1 MKFLITIFITVFA
14 FAAPE
19 KTLEHSIL
27 LIEKDIAE
35 AYAKI
40 SANNQSISIAQ
51 KQIIDINLNI
61 EEKKKYIAKRMLAQK
76 SIKSMSWFLALD
88 TKNKAILD
96 RNLKIFKN
104 INSSDITALY
114 EYRLAL
120 DEVKNQEQFLESEN
134 KKLTELTQYLLD
146 QEAKLKKV
154 EKEQIAV
161 LEKISAVDHLLNFK
175 GRLTLPTNAPIIER
189 FGSLRDE
196 DNQYALLVKG
206 LVLDGKDKQTVSAFG
221 PGKVIFRD
229 RIPYWGDSLI
239 ISHKGGYFSVYAG
252 VENTVVK
259 IDEFVTNEQV
269 IAQTNGQEFYFELRH
284 LSIPLNPLSWV
295 RKDNNE

>member
-1 MKFLITIFITVFA
+1 MKFIIIFFITVFA
-14 FAAPE
+14 HAASE
-19 KTLEHSIL
+19 KSLERNIL
-27 LIEKDIAE
+27 QIEKDIAE

-40 SANNQSISIAQ
+40 SANNQSIAIAQ
-51 KQIIDINLNI
+51 RQIADINLNV
-61 EEKKKYIAKRMLAQK
+61 EEKKKYLAKRMLAQK

-120 DEVKNQEQFLESEN
+120 EEVKSQQKFLEAENNKLKTLTQFLI
-134 KKLTELTQYLLD
+134 D
-146 QEAKLKKV
+146 QEIKLKKV
-154 EKEQIAV
+154 EQEQIAI
-161 LEKISAVDHLLNFK
+161 LEKIKSIDHLLNFK
-175 GRLTLPTNAPIIER
+175 GSLALPVRASVIER
-189 FGSLRDE
+189 FGSSHDQ

-206 LVLDGKDKQTVSAFG
+206 LVFDGKDKQSVMAFG

-239 ISHKGGYFSVYAG
+239 IGHKGGYYSVYAG
-252 VENTVVK
+252 VENPVVK
-259 IDEFVTNEQV
+259 VDEVVTNEQI
-269 IAQTNGQEFYFELRH
+269 IAQTNGKEFYFELRH
-284 LSIPLNPLSWV
+284 LNIPLNPLNWI
-295 RKDNNE
+295 RKNND

>member
-1 MKFLITIFITVFA
+1 MKFLFVLFIAVFA

-19 KTLEHSIL
+19 KSLETNIL
-27 LIEKDIAE
+27 QIEKDIAD
-35 AYAKI
+35 AYAKM
-40 SANNQSISIAQ
+40 SVNNQSIAVAQ
-51 KQIIDINLNI
+51 KQISDINLNI
-61 EEKKKYIAKRMLAQK
+61 DEKKKYLAKRMLAQK
-76 SIKSMSWFLALD
+76 SVKSMSWFLALD

-96 RNLKIFKN
+96 RNFKIFKN

-120 DEVKNQEQFLESEN
+120 DEVKSQQQFLEGEN
-134 KKLTELTQYLLD
+134 KKLKELTQYLLD
-146 QEAKLKKV
+146 QEVKLKKA
-154 EKEQIAV
+154 EQEQIAI
-161 LEKISAVDHLLNFK
+161 LEKINSIDHLLNFK
-175 GRLTLPTNAPIIER
+175 GNLTLPVTTNIIER
-189 FGSLRDE
+189 FGSAHDR

-206 LVLDGKDKQTVSAFG
+206 LVFDGKDKQVVKAFG

-252 VENTVVK
+252 VENAVVK
-259 IDEFVTNEQV
+259 IDDVVTNEQI

-284 LSIPLNPLSWV
+284 LNIPLNPLSWI
-295 RKDNNE
+295 RKNND